1 MLNENFL
8 RGVQGA
14 HNGSAG
20 RGLLGWERMDP
31 GQDSTLRRRAQGRG
45 TAQVRDEGKFRPP
58 DSQDLN
64 AGREREEGA
73 KHRLTSS
80 KPVLVGGGAEKS
92 IEAMEEASRKFETKA
107 TGLARGEPGQNSKNV
122 RIPPG
127 FCQG

>member
-1 MLNENFL
+1 M
-8 RGVQGA
+8 G
-14 HNGSAG
+14 
-20 RGLLGWERMDP
+20 P
-31 GQDSTLRRRAQGRG
+31 GQVSTLRRRAQGRG

-58 DSQDLN
+58 DSQDLKQN

-80 KPVLVGGGAEKS
+80 KSVLVGGGAETS
-92 IEAMEEASRKFETKA
+92 IEAMEEASRKCETKA
-107 TGLARGEPGQNSKNV
+107 TGLARGGPGQNSKNV